1 MGHYARNVSML
12 LDDMAQQPR
21 IDQMNVRSAAK
32 SLLYGQKIHV
42 EADCASIRRWTST
55 VTPGL
60 AELELDSRRRAGYR
74 HQAMATRIPRSPL
87 MMVCSVVL
95 AIVAGCNGEDGPTSF
110 WVRAGW
116 VRASD

>member
-60 AELELDSRRRAGYR
+60 AELELDSRR
-74 HQAMATRIPRSPL
+74 S
-87 MMVCSVVL
+87 S
-95 AIVAGCNGEDGPTSF
+95 N
-110 WVRAGW
+110 
-116 VRASD
+116 